1 MKIRHSI
8 AALFAAALALAAGE
22 AAAAPAAEIV
32 SLTGKGDYREAE
44 SADWRAARIKQ
55 PLEAGQFVRTTQ
67 PHSKMSL
74 LLADQTQMTLE
85 GVSFAQVKSPEA
97 APRRS
102 IIEFGQGKGRF
113 QTKTPT
119 KDFKV
124 GTPTGLAAIRGTE
137 WLVEVAPDGRSA
149 FTVVEG
155 EIEISN
161 DLGALLVGPDEEGV
175 LERGKPPSKRRLQN
189 ARERVQWVSAFNV
202 DASRYPG
209 DRVPEAVAAIRA
221 GEITSARDQLSR
233 AIARGDAPAE
243 AYFFAADIEMYF
255 GRGREAL
262 AILDRAASR
271 FPADPRV
278 PGLTARAALFAD
290 DFARARTAA
299 SEATAKH
306 PQNVE
311 SRLAAGEVARL
322 DGNYDAALVNFRSA
336 TLIAPGD
343 WRGWHALG
351 QLQSERSHPR
361 SARWALG
368 EADRIAP
375 NNATVLSELG
385 LVEANAYDLP
395 RSRELL
401 ERALAAR
408 PDDFATWTALG
419 YTRLRSGDPQGALDA
434 LLRATLL
441 EPRQARAHI
450 YLGIAYWQLGRF
462 DDALKEMRTASVHDP
477 KDPLPYQ
484 YTAMMQSDL
493 MQPGEA
499 LAAARES
506 IARLPFLKSLDPVA
520 TDLRG
525 GANLGAPLAQM
536 GLEAWALKN
545 AQDSFDPMWAGSHLF
560 LADRMAGKFM
570 SNSELIQGFSTDPLA
585 FGASNRFQSLLAR
598 PGNYGSL
605 AFAGAMNRDEKLA
618 EPRANVNG
626 LFAEGQAAYF
636 LEGSYLR
643 YWPELDDASA
653 RATSIT
659 GGFGFKPRDDL
670 GFFVYGNR
678 LAPEIRTGQKD
689 AVFDAYELIDGS
701 ARRFDAGAHYRPS
714 PDWQVWVKGGYGAE
728 DSSLTTRATE
738 PSLFGTVFREQA
750 FTQAP
755 RRKDFSARGLWRNT
769 RGLELYATGEWAQWD
784 STDFLERDA
793 TARNSA
799 TAARNLESVLQ
810 DVRDESKSFAV
821 GGRWPVMPALTL
833 EAEADYTEYDK
844 TNDITVRRDYLGQ
857 LVITD
862 DNHSRDQ
869 WSPRAGVVVKPM
881 PGLTLRGAW
890 QEWLRPASLS
900 SLKPTSTAGIVLDDR
915 YVLPGGQLERGR
927 VQVEWEVTPTVL
939 LTVFGD
945 RQEVTNLYSTLAGV
959 LNNRPDS
966 SNLERLRNRTFSPLA
981 SLYVLEGFP
990 QIAGGE
996 LRESGLAV
1004 NAMLTRNLSLFAD
1017 GTFARSD
1024 LSGPFAGNRFPFSP
1038 RERYALGGAWF
1049 SDARW
1054 SLGAKATYQSERF
1067 TDEANLVALPAEW
1080 SGSVQAYWE
1089 SRDKRW
1095 SVEALVINIGARQFE
1110 EAVGLLVNY
1119 RF

>member
-1 MKIRHSI
+1 MQIKNYI
-8 AALFAAALALAAGE
+8 AAVLAASLVV
-22 AAAAPAAEIV
+22 AAGGALAAPAAEIV
-32 SLTGKGDYREAE
+32 SLTGKGDYRETE

-55 PLEAGQFVRTTQ
+55 SLEAGQFVRTTQ
-67 PHSKMSL
+67 PHSKMAL

-85 GVSFAQVKSPEA
+85 GVSFAQVKAPDA

-161 DLGALLVGPDEEGV
+161 DLGALLVGADEEGV

-189 ARERVQWVSAFNV
+189 ARERVQWVSSFTV
-202 DASRYPG
+202 DADRYPSEG
-209 DRVPEAVAAIRA
+209 VREAAAAIRE
-221 GEITSARDQLSR
+221 GELTRARELLNGAIGRTS
-233 AIARGDAPAE
+233 APAE
-243 AYFFAADIEMYF
+243 AYFLAADIEMYF
-255 GRGREAL
+255 GRGREAI
-262 AILDRAASR
+262 AILERAAAR
-271 FPADPRV
+271 FPADARI

-290 DFARARTAA
+290 DFPRARAAA
-299 SEATAKH
+299 AEALAKY
-306 PQNVE
+306 PGNVE
-311 SRLAAGEVARL
+311 SQLAAGEVARL
-322 DGNYDAALVNFRSA
+322 DGDARAAREALRAA
-336 TLIAPGD
+336 TRIAPGD
-343 WRGWHALG
+343 WRAWHALG
-351 QLQSERSHPR
+351 QVQSERSHPR
-361 SARWALG
+361 AARRALDA
-368 EADRIAP
+368 ADRISP
-375 NNATVLSELG
+375 DNATVLAERG
-385 LVEANAYDLP
+385 VVEANAYDLP
-395 RSRELL
+395 KAREVLD
-401 ERALAAR
+401 RAIAAR
-408 PDDFATWTALG
+408 PDDFAAWTAVG
-419 YTRLRSGDPQGALDA
+419 YARLRSGDPQGALDA

-441 EPRQARAHI
+441 EPRQAKAHI

-462 DDALKEMRTASVHDP
+462 DDALKEMRTASLHDP

-484 YTAMMQSDL
+484 YTAIMQSDL
-493 MQPGEA
+493 LQPGEA

-536 GLEAWALKN
+536 GLEAWAMKN
-545 AQDSFDPMWAGSHLF
+545 AQDTFDPLWAGSHLF

-605 AFAGAMNRDEKLA
+605 AFAGAMNADEKLA

-626 LFAEGQAAYF
+626 LFAEGRAAYF
-636 LEGSYLR
+636 LEGAYLR
-643 YWPELDDASA
+643 YWPDLDDASA

-670 GFFVYGNR
+670 GFFLYGNR
-678 LAPEIRTGQKD
+678 LAPDIRTGQAD

-714 PDWQVWVKGGYGAE
+714 PDWQVWLKAGYGAE
-728 DSSLTTRATE
+728 DSGLTTRVTE
-738 PSLFGTVFREQA
+738 PSPVGTLFREGV
-750 FTQAP
+750 FTQSP
-755 RRKDFSARGLWRNT
+755 RRKDFGARALWRSS
-769 RGLELYATGEWAQWD
+769 RGLELYATGEWAEWE
-784 STDFLERDA
+784 STDLLERDA
-793 TARNSA
+793 TARRSA
-799 TAARNLESVLQ
+799 TATRNLESALQ
-810 DVRDESKSFAV
+810 EIRDVSKSFAV
-821 GGRWPVMPALTL
+821 GGRWPVMPALTVEL
-833 EAEADYTEYDK
+833 EADYTEYDK
-844 TNDITVRRDYLGQ
+844 TNDITVRRDYIGQ
-857 LVITD
+857 LVLRD
-862 DNHSRDQ
+862 DDHSRDQ
-869 WSPRAGVVVKPM
+869 WSPRAGVVLKPL

-927 VQVEWEVTPTVL
+927 VQAEWEVTPTL
-939 LTVFGD
+939 LVTVFGD
-945 RQEVTNLYSTLAGV
+945 RQEVNNLYSTLAGV

-981 SLYVLEGFP
+981 SVYVLEGFP

-996 LRESGLAV
+996 LREWGGAV
-1004 NAMLTRNLSLFAD
+1004 NALFTRNLSFFAD
-1017 GTFARSD
+1017 ATGARSEV
-1024 LSGPFAGNRFPFSP
+1024 SGPFAGNRFPFSP
-1038 RERYALGGAWF
+1038 RERYGLGGAWF

-1054 SLGAKATYQSERF
+1054 SLGAKATYQAERF
-1067 TDEANLVALPAEW
+1067 ADEANLVVLPSEW

-1095 SVEALVINIGARQFE
+1095 SVQLLVINIGAKQFE
-1110 EAVGLLVNY
+1110 EAVGLMVNF